1 MDMDMDKVSDGHG
14 YGTVSRQVL
23 SAVRRYP
30 AQLPARPPP
39 RPPEAAGVALAHDRR
54 GQTRPP
60 RRRRQPPLPRQ
71 VSRGWSRPRPCSL
84 VLQKVPSELHPKVR
98 NHGEGPY

>member
-1 MDMDMDKVSDGHG
+1 MDMDMDKVYYGIMSYGHG

-23 SAVRRYP
+23 PAVRRYP

-71 VSRGWSRPRPCSL
+71 VSRGWSRPRPCSPL
-84 VLQKVPSELHPKVR
+84 IGRELSAH
-98 NHGEGPY
+98 